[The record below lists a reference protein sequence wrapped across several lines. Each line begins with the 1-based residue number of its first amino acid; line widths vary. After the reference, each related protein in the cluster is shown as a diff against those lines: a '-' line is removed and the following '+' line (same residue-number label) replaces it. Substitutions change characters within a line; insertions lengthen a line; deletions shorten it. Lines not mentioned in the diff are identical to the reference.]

1 MRIVYFKSEEDG
13 DGTYEG
19 QLGRA
24 YLHLDDGSTGDDGRY
39 LGFITLTEA
48 TQTANDHDANVDIE
62 GPTRAEWDSAR
73 GSLVA
78 HPAFYIP

>member
-1 MRIVYFKSEEDG
+1 MSIVYFKSEEDG

-24 YLHLDDGSTGDDGRY
+24 YLHPDDEPTGDEGRY

-48 TQTANDHDANVDIE
+48 THTP
-62 GPTRAEWDSAR
+62 G
-73 GSLVA
+73 
-78 HPAFYIP
+78 